1 MKNFFKKS
9 VDERQEKEL
18 RTIESIAFWVMFWC
32 LSLSILFQLFL
43 FKAHLSQLAGELI
56 TLTIGAIIQLAGYV
70 KQGEWGYYSNPSWK
84 SYLLTG
90 AVLALMAAV
99 IFSFMV
105 KADNRFTF
113 IIVGT
118 IIAFFVGLMLSAA
131 LGFLAGRK
139 RKKLENE
146 YDPDK

>member
-9 VDERQEKEL
+9 ADERQEKEL

-70 KQGEWGYYSNPSWK
+70 KQGEWGYYSNPPWK
-84 SYLLTG
+84 S
-90 AVLALMAAV
+90 
-99 IFSFMV
+99 
-105 KADNRFTF
+105 
-113 IIVGT
+113 
-118 IIAFFVGLMLSAA
+118 
-131 LGFLAGRK
+131 
-139 RKKLENE
+139 
-146 YDPDK
+146 